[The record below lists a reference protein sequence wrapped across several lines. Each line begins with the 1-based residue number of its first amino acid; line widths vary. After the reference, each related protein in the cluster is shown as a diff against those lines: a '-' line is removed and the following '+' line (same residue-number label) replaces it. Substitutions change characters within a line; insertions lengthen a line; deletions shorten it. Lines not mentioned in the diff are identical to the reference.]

1 MDLIALALQGKG
13 GFDKV
18 IKMIDN
24 MVSILKQEQQDDDQK
39 KEYCGTSLD
48 VADDKK
54 KSLETTAANEQT
66 AAANAEEAIATVTAE
81 LKTLSAGIVD
91 LDKSVAE
98 ATEQRKEDHQAYTE
112 LMALDT
118 QAKELLGVA
127 KNRLNKFYNPD
138 LYLPPPKK
146 ERTREEAIYETVVPP
161 SFVQISRHSRDA
173 PPPP

>member
-13 GFDKV
+13 GFEKV

-54 KSLETTAANEQT
+54 KGLETTASNEET
-66 AAANAEEAIATVTAE
+66 AAENAEEAIATVTAE
-81 LKTLSAGIVD
+81 LKTLSAGITE

-98 ATEQRKEDHQAYTE
+98 ATEQRKEEHQEYPE

-118 QAKELLGVA
+118 Q
-127 KNRLNKFYNPD
+127 
-138 LYLPPPKK
+138 
-146 ERTREEAIYETVVPP
+146 
-161 SFVQISRHSRDA
+161 
-173 PPPP
+173 